1 MARRKSTPRATVIY
15 LLTIDGCPLRYVG
28 STLHFRERRTNHLN
42 HWRTGHFDG
51 PGGRAGFW
59 WLWSQLTDGGQWP
72 APTMRATVVEVVPD
86 PRDRYQREAWW
97 IVALQTR
104 DRRYGFN
111 TRPAF
116 PTSSYA
122 IEWHGLFRP

>member
-15 LLTIDGCPLRYVG
+15 LLTIEGSALRYVG
-28 STLHFRERRTNHLN
+28 STHSFRARTGIHLRQ
-42 HWRTGHFDG
+42 WRTGRFDG

-59 WLWSQLTDGGQWP
+59 WLWSHLTDGGQRP

-97 IVALQTR
+97 IAALQTR
-104 DRRYGFN
+104 DRRYGLN
-111 TRPAF
+111 SRPAA

-122 IEWHGLFRP
+122 IEWRALF